1 MQWDSEEDGERE
13 LKQMLLLLLLLTIPF
28 RPPHLTDGL
37 ERKGAG
43 QPSEVFTTLPRTSSC
58 STKGSGKRE
67 GPQNVAFTLDEEE
80 LLLPISS

>member
-1 MQWDSEEDGERE
+1 MGQWGGRRARAEADAAAVAV
-13 LKQMLLLLLLLTIPF
+13 TYYPF

-43 QPSEVFTTLPRTSSC
+43 QPSEVFTTLPRISSC

-67 GPQNVAFTLDEEE
+67 GPQNVPFTLDEEE
-80 LLLPISS
+80 KRSYYCL